1 MSKGTKLEIRPY
13 TKMDNRK
20 IANYSLPEE
29 QALYTSLPLDVVE
42 AFQQDPYNLPFVIY
56 AETVLVGCFAF
67 YTDPSGNIYT
77 RNEKALLLKSFSI
90 DSRFQNRGYALA
102 TLHSLPEISKQLFP
116 DKQEIILTV
125 HHTNTP
131 ARNLYE
137 KAGFL
142 DKGLRFA
149 GAYGEELILHYA
161 LESGE

>member
-1 MSKGTKLEIRPY
+1 MSTGTKLEIRPY
-13 TKMDNRK
+13 TETDDRK

-29 QALYTSLPLDVVE
+29 QAIYTSLPLDIVE
-42 AFQQDPYNLPFVIY
+42 AFQQDPCNLPFVIY
-56 AETVLVGCFAF
+56 AETELVGCFAI

-90 DSRFQNRGYALA
+90 DSRFQNRGYALD
-102 TLHSLPEISKQLFP
+102 TLYSLPEISQRLFP

-137 KAGFL
+137 KAGFI
-142 DKGLRFA
+142 DQGLRFA
-149 GAYGEELILHYA
+149 GEYGEELILHYA
-161 LESGE
+161 LESGK